1 MTILSAPSLFP
12 VIENLKIINSKKFC
26 QIVEIT
32 FKLDSNKSIPD
43 GAFTY
48 PFNRVDIDLHLPAS
62 DSYWWRSFFRYLFP
76 PLVQYK
82 IIKLMLFTLF
92 TSSIL
97 YK

>member
-1 MTILSAPSLFP
+1 
-12 VIENLKIINSKKFC
+12 SK
-26 QIVEIT
+26 
-32 FKLDSNKSIPD
+32 KSIPD

-48 PFNRVDIDLHLPAS
+48 QFNRVDIDLHLPAS
-62 DSYWWRSFFRYLFP
+62 DSYLVEVFFRYLFP